1 MKKIDLLYIAYI
13 DLEEAPRSGS
23 SVRPIMMLK
32 AFEKLDLKIKVL
44 DGWNNELRKRRSNVK
59 EVISWLKDNTPR
71 FCYIEPPSGPI
82 FNYIDLRL
90 IKLLHKKN
98 IPTGIFY
105 RDAYHLFSEMYLDD
119 NKVMSIKDKVKL
131 IFINKIAKRDLKIF
145 KRNIDHFFYPSISF
159 GEMLKIDVSWLEL
172 PPGTTVKLNDKTN
185 DILYNRIIENKALT
199 CMYVGGLSKAYGTRI
214 MLDSFKK
221 INQENNILNLILVCR
236 KPEWLYYEEQY
247 QNESWL
253 QVHHVNSET
262 GLDSLYDE
270 ADFCLLPFE
279 KNTYMDFA
287 MPTKLME
294 YVSHCKPVLS
304 TNCNEVERFIL
315 DRDIGWI
322 TNDNVDSFSNMLLTV
337 VMNRHDIV
345 AKKKNTIQAVQKNLW
360 EKRANK
366 VMHTLLN
373 NKK

>member
-1 MKKIDLLYIAYI
+1 MRTIDLLYIAFI
-13 DLEEAPRSGS
+13 DLKDAPRSGS

-105 RDAYHLFSEMYLDD
+105 RDAFHLFSEMYQDD
-119 NKVMSIKDKVKL
+119 NKVMRIKDKVKL
-131 IFINKIAKRDLKIF
+131 FFINKIAKRDLKIF
-145 KRNIDHFFYPSISF
+145 KRNIDYFFYPSINF
-159 GEMLKIDVSWLEL
+159 GEMLNIDVSWLEL
-172 PPGTTVKLNDKTN
+172 PPGTTVNFSDKIN
-185 DILYNRIIENKALT
+185 DISYNRIIENKTLT

-221 INQENNILNLILVCR
+221 INKDNIIINLTLVCR
-236 KPEWLYYEEQY
+236 KPEWLYYEKQY
-247 QNESWL
+247 QNEPWL
-253 QVHHVNSET
+253 QVHHVDSET
-262 GLDSLYDE
+262 GLGCLYDE

-279 KNTYMDFA
+279 KNAYMDFV

-294 YVSHCKPVLS
+294 YISYYKPVLS

-315 DRDIGWI
+315 DWNIGWI

-337 VMNRHDIV
+337 AMNRDDII

-360 EKRANK
+360 EKRASK

-373 NKK
+373 DKK